1 MGDEMDK
8 VILNATDY
16 VGVTFWVVSLA
27 LIAASFFFFVE
38 RDRATNKWKTTLSL
52 AAIITG
58 IAAIHY
64 HYIREIWLISGYS
77 PTAYRYIEWL
87 LTGPLQILALYCFIK
102 ACNTVK
108 SDLMWRLFMA
118 ATIMWLAAYFG
129 EIHYLDEHMLWGC
142 FFIHVIAWLYLLFE
156 LFAGEAS
163 TIMATQQPATQK
175 VYRSLCWII
184 GLGWAIYP
192 LGYLYQYGYD
202 GNILTLNVIYNLAEL
217 INKVLFGLLIWS
229 VATKTNPSRT

>member
-1 MGDEMDK
+1 MDK

-64 HYIREIWLISGYS
+64 HYIREIWLIGGYS
-77 PTAYRYIEWL
+77 PTAYRYIEWI
-87 LTGPLQILALYCFIK
+87 LTGPLQILALYCFIN
-102 ACNTVK
+102 ACQKVK
-108 SDLMWRLFMA
+108 TDLMWRLLIA
-118 ATIMWLAAYFG
+118 ATIMWVAGYFG
-129 EIHYLDEHMLWGC
+129 EIHYLDNHMLWGC
-142 FFIHVIAWLYLLFE
+142 LIIDILAWLYLLSE
-156 LFAGEAS
+156 LFLGEAA
-163 TIMATQQPATQK
+163 TLMAKHQPVATK
-175 VYRSLCWII
+175 NTYLSLSFII

-192 LGYLYQYGYD
+192 LGYIYQYGYD
-202 GNILTLNVIYNLAEL
+202 GDILTLNVIYNLAEL
-217 INKVLFGLLIWS
+217 VNKVLFGALIWS
-229 VATKTNPSRT
+229 ISTKTTTSRT